1 MALVSRA
8 IAKKT
13 EQGLITAT
21 TTFSYLTAQRET
33 KAITSTI
40 TLDVP
45 TKTVEMKL
53 ETPTAEKKITFVL
66 VNDFTEEGRLVQLT
80 VTHAD
85 VRANII
91 TKLFHITLDETNRV
105 FKLTVGQALAVDAGI
120 HDKYL
125 VDLSIKA
132 KGKKIL
138 LFKTNFKDKT
148 HMLIGTRLEW
158 DPVLLETIKTEVPK
172 MVAKV
177 TDALV
182 KTWKPV
188 INDILADIEA
198 KIARFRTIGW
208 KDFEP
213 VFAAWKKFVRT
224 LEKDITTALN
234 GLKQMWRR
242 NEFYLKDATTLAL
255 ATWEKVMMSYKEL
268 EAKFWVHH
276 KAIIA
281 HLEKTLKT
289 VTAHLKNFETIAKAR
304 LEWVHVEFTKIRTH
318 IDAIVKDLKPRV
330 EAAVREHLEW
340 LTKEIKELIRV
351 YEPKIKATVA
361 KIMKTIGHIRKNVL
375 IPFVAKMEVKLAA
388 LKVEMETR
396 FAPLKA
402 KLEALWIEFLAKTE
416 EIKASGW
423 AKTLTELQVVLEA
436 KYATTSA
443 AIVEWVKEI
452 NAKLEALVKEWEE
465 YPQVVELKK
474 SIDVFTAK
482 LVWAWN
488 YLDIPGEV
496 AKHMNELRMKR
507 ERFWRIIKDNKS
519 GVLIWSPS
527 EGIFDAQLEI
537 PIALKE
543 LAHLPKIDDF
553 IAKMDTARREL
564 VANMPKINWTF
575 MDYYYYW
582 MPRTTSLP
590 PFTATGVFAGNQHF
604 FTFDGSFIEFAG
616 DCSYVLARDFD
627 NGEFTVMAGDK
638 TIEVFNSGKTVINK
652 EVSEL
657 PVDLPEAMVKR
668 SSIDHITIM
677 SKKGM
682 TVSCSLKTE
691 ICTVAISGWY
701 FGKTGGLLGTYD
713 YEPSD
718 DMTN

>member
-53 ETPTAEKKITFVL
+53 ETPAAEKKVTIVL
-66 VNDFTEEGRLVQLT
+66 VNEFTAEGRLVQLT

-85 VRANII
+85 VRANAF
-91 TKLFHITLDETNRV
+91 TEVFHVKLDETNRK
-105 FKLTVGQALAVDAGI
+105 FKLTVGPVLAVDAGI

-125 VDLSIKA
+125 VDFSINA

-158 DPVLLETIKTEVPK
+158 DPVLLETIKTELPK

-188 INDILADIEA
+188 IHDILADIEA
-198 KIARFRTIGW
+198 KIAHFRQLGW

-213 VFAAWKKFVRT
+213 IFAAWKKFVRT

-304 LEWVHVEFTKIRTH
+304 LERVHVEFTKIRAQ
-318 IDAIVKDLKPRV
+318 IDAIVKDLKPRM

-361 KIMKTIGHIRKNVL
+361 KIMKTIGHIRKNVV
-375 IPFVAKMEVKLAA
+375 IPFVAKMEVK
-388 LKVEMETR
+388 
-396 FAPLKA
+396 
-402 KLEALWIEFLAKTE
+402 
-416 EIKASGW
+416 S
-423 AKTLTELQVVLEA
+423 
-436 KYATTSA
+436 
-443 AIVEWVKEI
+443 
-452 NAKLEALVKEWEE
+452 
-465 YPQVVELKK
+465 
-474 SIDVFTAK
+474 
-482 LVWAWN
+482 
-488 YLDIPGEV
+488 
-496 AKHMNELRMKR
+496 
-507 ERFWRIIKDNKS
+507 
-519 GVLIWSPS
+519 
-527 EGIFDAQLEI
+527 
-537 PIALKE
+537 
-543 LAHLPKIDDF
+543 
-553 IAKMDTARREL
+553 
-564 VANMPKINWTF
+564 
-575 MDYYYYW
+575 
-582 MPRTTSLP
+582 
-590 PFTATGVFAGNQHF
+590 
-604 FTFDGSFIEFAG
+604 
-616 DCSYVLARDFD
+616 
-627 NGEFTVMAGDK
+627 
-638 TIEVFNSGKTVINK
+638 
-652 EVSEL
+652 
-657 PVDLPEAMVKR
+657 
-668 SSIDHITIM
+668 
-677 SKKGM
+677 
-682 TVSCSLKTE
+682 
-691 ICTVAISGWY
+691 
-701 FGKTGGLLGTYD
+701 
-713 YEPSD
+713 
-718 DMTN
+718 